1 MPTFSI
7 ESIATHAEAT
17 ESGQLVQ
24 WAAIKLIVHKDF
36 DWTKDGTKLLKKLE
50 AAASLI
56 GRGDP

>member
-7 ESIATHAEAT
+7 EQVETHDEALD
-17 ESGQLVQ
+17 SGQLVH